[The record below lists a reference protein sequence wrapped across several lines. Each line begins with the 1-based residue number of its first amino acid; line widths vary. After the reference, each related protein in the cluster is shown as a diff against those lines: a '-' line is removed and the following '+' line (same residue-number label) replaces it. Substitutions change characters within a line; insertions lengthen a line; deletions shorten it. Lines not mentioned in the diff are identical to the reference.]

1 MNALLK
7 ELKFDENDLIPA
19 VAQDVDTGEV
29 LMVAYMSRESLAK
42 TIETGLAHYWSRSR
56 KELWKKGESS
66 GCVQE
71 VKSIRV
77 DCDGDTL
84 LLKVKQ
90 KGGACHTGYKS
101 CFYREF
107 DSETGALKEIGKKI
121 FNPEDVY
128 KEKKGNSP

>member
-1 MNALLK
+1 M
-7 ELKFDENDLIPA
+7 
-19 VAQDVDTGEV
+19 
-29 LMVAYMSRESLAK
+29 
-42 TIETGLAHYWSRSR
+42 
-56 KELWKKGESS
+56 
-66 GCVQE
+66 
-71 VKSIRV
+71 

-107 DSETGALKEIGKKI
+107 NRQTGSLKKVGKKV

-128 KEKKGNSP
+128 KKKGSGLEQ